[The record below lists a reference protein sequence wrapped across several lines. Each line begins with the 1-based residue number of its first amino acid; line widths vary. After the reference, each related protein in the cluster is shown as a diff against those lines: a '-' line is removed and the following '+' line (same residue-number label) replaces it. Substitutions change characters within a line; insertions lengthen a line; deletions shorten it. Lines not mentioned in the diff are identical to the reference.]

1 MKQFLNV
8 PSGMEFRAFVNMD
21 MVVRIKNLGIL
32 FIYFIFYLFNFGNKN
47 IQLKV
52 YRKNSFSIKR
62 KTKNGPL
69 KIYIAADMLS

>member
-1 MKQFLNV
+1 
-8 PSGMEFRAFVNMD
+8 MEFRAFVNMD

-47 IQLKV
+47 IQLKA

-62 KTKNGPL
+62 KC
-69 KIYIAADMLS
+69 